1 MLEPSLANDR
11 TLIVDPREK
20 KSNTDKLDPS
30 VAKPYIDIE
39 LDKREKDLTLMVE
52 DMMYYRTT

>member
-1 MLEPSLANDR
+1 MLDPSLANDR

-39 LDKREKDLTLMVE
+39 LDKREKDLTLMALPKL
-52 DMMYYRTT
+52 T